1 MLEGHPSL
9 VSILHI
15 SDIHRSPSAPTDNT
29 TLLGPLLDDVRLH
42 YPEENERK
50 DKGQPPLIPPV
61 VVVVSGDLTYY
72 SLKEEYQ
79 EAAAFLTQLAK
90 DSGIEKSK
98 VVIVPGN
105 HDLNFGESE
114 KCYTRVSR
122 AVWERRPTFEA
133 PYREAVKK
141 ERGKDRYWQKDEASY
156 TQRFRYF
163 KEFLDQFYAGTSVAK
178 YPLQREQMYTIYDFS
193 KQFGIVIVGFNSCDE
208 TDHLDRRA
216 FINTSAIFN
225 AVNELSF
232 HADNQGILK
241 IAIFHHNIRSVGHKE
256 DFLDPDQI
264 ALLYDH
270 GFFLCLHGHVH
281 KAARESFRD
290 LRRRE
295 APVVG
300 AGSLAAPWLDRP
312 ASAPKEYNLIV
323 IDVPNRYATI
333 HTRRQEEGELV
344 WKPFHYW
351 LGGKSYYQVPIDIR
365 AVPSTADILQ
375 AYTHRLANWVVT
387 YRESMWAG
395 RYVPLKAREIDV
407 PMHARFLGIGERTV
421 NKKETES
428 PLLQFVDAYPRLLL
442 VGDPGSG
449 KTTSLL
455 QLARKAA
462 QKLGNGHSYKLPAYV
477 PLRGWTRAEDL
488 LTLLSKSL
496 SAHGLALDSGIL
508 LQYLQE
514 GRFLIL
520 LDGVNEIH
528 SSARESGAQQDL
540 ANFVDRFSNN
550 QIVITT
556 RREGYDPRILELPT
570 VEIIPL
576 GPKGMQDFLELYLGQ
591 EEGSAL
597 YDSIGGLEEGEWR
610 GPYSL
615 VSLGRNPLM
624 LWMIAEV
631 YKTHGQMPTNRGMLF
646 AAFSDVI
653 FKERELGKGSQ
664 FGEFVRRKLLAR
676 LAFAML
682 DAGELVSV
690 DIGQGASI
698 LAESLKVLK
707 EQAMVSPHYNVQDIL
722 DEMRRRVFG
731 FVYAEDFNSSLVW
744 THQRFQEYFA
754 ARQLY
759 ESYFD
764 NGRLMDEKVIVNRL
778 VSTHRDWFRVAAS
791 DWTDAMAL
799 LVGLLPTSSAV
810 DMVNLIL
817 RYDTFAACKCY
828 EWAPQEVRTAM
839 KSSVLTALMQKGNSR
854 KARVRRAV
862 VSALGAFE
870 EPQAIQ
876 YVTRLG
882 VTDPDRMVRR
892 HSRKALRGQ
901 PPDLLRSVMEILA
914 DPGEKQLIMQVLA
927 QLNKSSSD
935 HGTSHEY

>member
-1 MLEGHPSL
+1 MLEGYSGL
-9 VSILHI
+9 LSILHI

-29 TLLGPLLDDVRLH
+29 TLLGALLDDVRLH
-42 YPEENERK
+42 YPEENEHK
-50 DKGQPPLIPPV
+50 DEGQPPLIPPV
-61 VVVVSGDLTYY
+61 IIVVSGDLTYY
-72 SLKEEYQ
+72 SFKEEYQ
-79 EAAAFLTQLAK
+79 EAGAFLTELVNEL
-90 DSGIEKSK
+90 GIEKSK
-98 VVIVPGN
+98 VIIVPGN
-105 HDLNFGESE
+105 HDLNFDESK

-122 AVWERRPTFEA
+122 AVWERRPGFEA
-133 PYREAVKK
+133 PHREAVKK
-141 ERGKDRYWQKDEASY
+141 ERGERRYWQKDEASY
-156 TQRFRYF
+156 TERFRYF
-163 KEFLDQFYAGTSVAK
+163 KECFDQFYAGTSVAK
-178 YPLQREQMYTIYDFS
+178 YPLARERMYTIYDFS
-193 KQFGIVIVGFNSCDE
+193 EQFGIVIVGFNSCDE

-225 AVNELSF
+225 AVNEPSF
-232 HADNQGILK
+232 HAGNQGILK
-241 IAIFHHNIRSVGHKE
+241 IAVFHHNIRSVGHKE

-264 ALLYDH
+264 AVLSDH

-281 KAARESFRD
+281 KAVRESFRD
-290 LRRRE
+290 LGRRQT
-295 APVVG
+295 PVVG

-323 IDVPNRYATI
+323 IDVANRYATI
-333 HTRRQEEGELV
+333 HTRRQEEGELI

-351 LGGKSYYQVPIDIR
+351 SGGKSYYQVPIDIGAAPPSA
-365 AVPSTADILQ
+365 AVLQ

-407 PMHARFLGIGERTV
+407 PIHARLLGIGERTI
-421 NKKETES
+421 KQKETEL
-428 PLLQFVDAYPRLLL
+428 PLPQFVDAYPRLLV

-455 QLARKAA
+455 QLARNAA
-462 QKLGNGHSYKLPAYV
+462 QKPGNGPGYKLPVYV

-488 LTLLSKSL
+488 LALLAKSL
-496 SAHGLALDSGIL
+496 SAHGLTLDSKIL
-508 LQYLQE
+508 LHYLQE

-540 ANFVDRFSNN
+540 TNFVERFFNN

-570 VEIIPL
+570 VEIMPL
-576 GPKGMQDFLELYLGQ
+576 GPKGMRDFLEQYLGHK
-591 EEGSAL
+591 EGNAL
-597 YDSIGGLEEGEWR
+597 YDSIGALEEGEWR
-610 GPYSL
+610 RPYSL

-653 FKERELGKGSQ
+653 FKEREPGKGSQ
-664 FGEFVRRKLLAR
+664 FGEFVRRKLLAG

-690 DIGQGASI
+690 DLERGASI
-698 LAESLKVLK
+698 LAENLKVLK
-707 EQAMVSPHYNVQDIL
+707 EQAIAPLHYNVQDIV

-731 FVYAEDFNSSLVW
+731 FVYAEALDSSLVW

-754 ARQLY
+754 ACQLF

-764 NGRLMDEKVIVNRL
+764 NGRLMDEKMIVDRL
-778 VSTHRDWFRVAAS
+778 ISTRRDWFRIAAS

-799 LVGLLPTSSAV
+799 LIGLLPTSSSV
-810 DMVNLIL
+810 DVVNLIL
-817 RYDTFAACKCY
+817 RHDTFAACKCY
-828 EWAPQEVRTAM
+828 EWAPQEVRTAV
-839 KSSVLTALMQKGNSR
+839 KSSVLRALMEKGNSR
-854 KARVRRAV
+854 KARMRRAT

-870 EPQAIQ
+870 DPQAIQ

-892 HSRKALRGQ
+892 HSRKVLRGQ
-901 PPDLLRSVMEILA
+901 PPDLLRDVMETLA
-914 DPGEKQLIMQVLA
+914 DPREKQLITQVLA
-927 QLNKSSSD
+927 QLNTSSSS
-935 HGTSHEY
+935 HGTG